1 MVRARLIA
9 TGIVALASAAT
20 VAMTVTAAATA
31 TTATATETA
40 TVTPTPTATAAQAC
54 STSGLRP
61 TGVTRSLTA
70 RGTSCTTARRVV
82 HLWFQKLRQPNTT
95 CVVPDGS
102 YKPAVCTVRVWRC
115 TSTHT
120 VNGATYPVTCVAS
133 AGRRRV
139 HFVNM
144 V

>member
-1 MVRARLIA
+1 MRSARPVILTLVVLA
-9 TGIVALASAAT
+9 TTASAALASGR
-20 VAMTVTAAATA
+20 VVLL
-31 TTATATETA
+31 
-40 TVTPTPTATAAQAC
+40 PAAQAC
-54 STSGLRP
+54 PTSGLRP

-82 HLWFQKLRQPNTT
+82 HLWFQKLKEPNNGCT
-95 CVVPDGS
+95 VPDGS
-102 YKPAVCTVRVWRC
+102 FKPAACTVRVWRC

-139 HFVNM
+139 HFVNE